1 MNAQKPEVKLT
12 HRILTYVA
20 QLERLTG
27 ILQRS
32 SLVVK
37 PEEKKEASIQTNALS
52 ALSLDHT
59 TPAPLAHPLL
69 TFFNTG
75 KSASFNSSSIISKEH
90 LDIIQKTKDA
100 FSCDFELSEEGLLRL
115 NQALVGKVK
124 KEGQSEIRN
133 IEEVLRNYQLSFL
146 SHDNKR
152 IFTTVSPFLVKRR
165 LKDLIEWTCDELSY
179 GEISPILTIGTFHLM
194 FLQIH
199 PFKDGNHRTALL
211 ASWSLLRDC
220 GYNFVENSSFI
231 KGFLESGE
239 IYYNSLKHAEKT
251 IFSDWSGS
259 PLWVEFFVR
268 TLLKCAED
276 AVSAEERYTNQAV
289 LTETQKQILEVIK
302 NHGAVTRERV
312 VSETGINLST
322 VKYNLS
328 LLKERGH
335 LKREGGGRSTYYTIL

>member
-32 SLVVK
+32 SLMVK
-37 PEEKKEASIQTNALS
+37 PEEKKNISIQTNALS
-52 ALSLDHT
+52 ALCLDHT
-59 TPAPLAHPLL
+59 TPAPLTHPLL
-69 TFFNTG
+69 TFFSTG
-75 KSASFNSSSIISKEH
+75 KAATFNSSSIISKEH
-90 LDIIQKTKDA
+90 LDIIQKTKEA
-100 FSCDFELSEEGLLRL
+100 FTNDFELSEEGLLRL
-115 NQALVGKVK
+115 NQTLVGKNK
-124 KEGQSEIRN
+124 KDN
-133 IEEVLRNYQLSFL
+133 ADIESLDEYLRNYQLSFL

-152 IFTTVSPFLVKRR
+152 IFTTVSPFLIKRR

-211 ASWSLLRDC
+211 ASWCLLRDC

-231 KGFLESGE
+231 KAFIESGE
-239 IYYNSLKHAEKT
+239 AYYNSLKHAERT
-251 IFSDWSGS
+251 IFSDWSGT
-259 PLWVEFFVR
+259 PLWLEYFVR

-289 LTETQKQILEVIK
+289 LTDTQKQILEVIK

-335 LKREGGGRSTYYTIL
+335 LRREGGGRSTYYTIL

>member
-32 SLVVK
+32 SHIMK
-37 PEEKKEASIQTNALS
+37 AEQIEDHIQTNALS
-52 ALSLDHT
+52 ALCLDHT
-59 TPAPLAHPLL
+59 TPAPLTHPLL
-69 TFFNTG
+69 TFFNTT
-75 KSASFNSSSIISKEH
+75 KAATFNSSNIISKEH
-90 LDIIQKTKDA
+90 LDIIQKTKNG
-100 FSCDFELSEEGLLRL
+100 FNINFELSEEGLLIL
-115 NQALVGKVK
+115 NQTLVSKQK
-124 KEGQSEIRN
+124 LT
-133 IEEVLRNYQLSFL
+133 EEPQNLNVDDVLRNYQLSFL

-152 IFTTVSPFLVKRR
+152 IFTTVSPFLVKKR
-165 LKDLIEWTCDELSY
+165 LRELIEWTCDELSY

-199 PFKDGNHRTALL
+199 PFKDGNHRTAL
-211 ASWSLLRDC
+211 AATWSLLNDC
-220 GYNFVENSSFI
+220 GYTFIESSSFI
-231 KGFLESGE
+231 KAFLESSE
-239 IYYNSLKHAEKT
+239 TYYSSLKHAERT

-259 PLWVEFFVR
+259 PLWLEYFVR
-268 TLLKCAED
+268 TLLSAAEQ

-302 NHGAVTRERV
+302 NHGAVTREKV
-312 VSETGINLST
+312 VTETGINLST

-335 LKREGGGRSTYYTIL
+335 LRREGGGRSTFYTIL